1 MASAPPEPKVEI
13 DRTVHQV
20 CMPDGT
26 PYEGYATSCV
36 WVSESDPYPKTDG
49 NSVVP
54 LLTGED
60 YYKQLA
66 DAIAQAKESVYMLG
80 WQINWDVILKPA
92 EKLRLYDAV
101 LKATSANPQLK
112 VYVLP
117 WDDSAPVTTGDDET
131 VAVLKSINAQLKGA
145 PQVFARIAVEHP
157 DASAGM
163 DMFYSHHQK
172 QVVIDNRIAFIGGID
187 VCYGRRDG
195 NTYPLDAKDRL
206 GNDAYNGCVP
216 RLLPVKESDYVQG
229 LNTMYVQPSSGN
241 RQVPPGMASSNPY
254 DARAQKAQQG
264 LEAGKVEYPT
274 GGMMLDATRQPRM
287 PWQDVHLKIEGPAVS
302 DLASNFVLR
311 WNTAKGSGE
320 LALPA
325 EAKTYPKAGSCS
337 VQMLRSASRVM
348 VALEAKNAKSADRPR
363 VHQAFGHNHNHHA
376 MVRLIEHADH
386 FIYIE
391 NQFFTSAFGDP
402 GFGDTVSTTLRP
414 SQPVSSVTTSVA
426 KLGSRA
432 VVGDADAR
440 PTNKIC
446 EALGEKLKAVILNVG
461 NPSPDGETSNFH
473 IYITVPVHS
482 EGLLNDPA
490 VMTQVHYTQ
499 QTLVFGSQSLINR
512 TRRAIRARQLVDKQ
526 ETDYMRV
533 FEDKNEE
540 YKEVPIE
547 YCWPYITLLNL
558 RTWAKLGERYVT
570 EQVYIHTKMMVVDD
584 RYAIVG
590 SANVNDRSLLG
601 NRDSELAVLVMDTDY
616 AYEDIGAAE
625 GITVTRKF
633 ARELRKSVWKK
644 IFGITGGE
652 RPASG
657 LRAAIDKPASQAS
670 REQIRIQAEKNSKIY
685 DAAFPFIPHNPSPKK
700 MEEEPPQNVSI
711 WPTIKMESG
720 KRVSGQMP
728 FDDAFWNTP
737 QHAAGVAQ
745 LADIK
750 GYLTLY
756 PHLWTQGENNNSG
769 MHSALFVR
777 NEDKPKDAPT
787 RQALAR
793 QNDADERAT

>member
-1 MASAPPEPKVEI
+1 MASVPPEPKVEI
-13 DRTVHQV
+13 DRTVRQL
-20 CMPDGT
+20 CMSDGT
-26 PYEGYATSCV
+26 PYKGYATSCV

-49 NSVVP
+49 NSVTP
-54 LLTGED
+54 LLTGEN
-60 YYKQLA
+60 YYEQLA

-80 WQINWDVILKPA
+80 WQINWDVMLKPA
-92 EKLRLYDAV
+92 EKLRLYDAI
-101 LKATSANPQLK
+101 LKATSANPQLS

-131 VAVLKSINAQLKGA
+131 VAVLKSINAQLKGK

-172 QVVIDNRIAFIGGID
+172 QVVIDNRIAFVGGID

-195 NTYPLDAKDRL
+195 NTFPLDAKDRL

-229 LNTMYVQPSSGN
+229 LNAMYVQPSSGN
-241 RQVPPGMASSNPY
+241 RQVPPGMTSGNPY
-254 DARAQKAQQG
+254 DALAQQTQQK
-264 LEAGKVEYPT
+264 LQAGKVEYPT

-287 PWQDVHLKIEGPAVS
+287 PWQDVHLRIEGPAAS

-311 WNTAKGSGE
+311 WNTAKGSGD

-337 VQMLRSASRVM
+337 VQMLRSASRTM
-348 VALEAKNAKSADRPR
+348 VDLEAKNAKPADRPR
-363 VHQAFGHNHNHHA
+363 VHQASGHNHNHHA

-391 NQFFTSAFGDP
+391 NQFFTSAFGTP
-402 GFGDTVSTTLRP
+402 GFGDAASVALGP
-414 SQPVSSVTTSVA
+414 SQPVSSVTTRTA
-426 KLGSRA
+426 KWGSRA
-432 VVGDADAR
+432 VVGDADAL

-446 EALGEKLKAVILNVG
+446 EALGTKLKDVILNVG
-461 NPSPDGETSNFH
+461 NSSPDGKTSNFH
-473 IYITVPVHS
+473 IYITLPVHS

-499 QTLVFGSQSLINR
+499 QTLVFGSQSLVNR
-512 TRRAIRARQLVDKQ
+512 TRRAIKARQLLDKK
-526 ETDYMRV
+526 EPDYLRV

-540 YKEVPIE
+540 YKDVPID
-547 YCWPYITLLNL
+547 YCWAYITLLNL
-558 RTWAKLGERYVT
+558 RTWAKLGESYVT

-601 NRDSELAVLVMDTDY
+601 NRDSELAVLVMDTDFK
-616 AYEDIGAAE
+616 YEDIGAPDGA
-625 GITVTRKF
+625 TVTRKF
-633 ARELRKSVWKK
+633 ARELRRSVWKK

-652 RPASG
+652 RPANG
-657 LRAAIDKPASQAS
+657 LQAAIDKPAAQKSWEAIQ
-670 REQIRIQAEKNSKIY
+670 QQAEKNSERY
-685 DAAFPFIPHNPSPKK
+685 SAAFPFIPRNPSGGTGS
-700 MEEEPPQNVSI
+700 VASI
-711 WPTIKMESG
+711 WPTIQMENG
-720 KRVSGQMP
+720 KRVSGLMP
-728 FDDAFWNTP
+728 FDEAFWNTP
-737 QHAAGVAQ
+737 QHAPAAAQ
-745 LADIK
+745 LVDVK
-750 GYLTLY
+750 GYLTLL

-769 MHSALFVR
+769 MHSALFVDNADR
-777 NEDKPKDAPT
+777 PASPPIQ
-787 RQALAR
+787 QAL
-793 QNDADERAT
+793 NDPGMSIEKTS